1 MPKKKKAK
9 KVKILKKK
17 KVSKVKPGIKTVEK
31 KTVSVGADEKPE
43 IKKIKKQPTEKRI
56 YNLKDYVVYPK
67 HGVGKIT
74 AVEKATIGQIDIQF
88 YKICTNSLILR
99 S

>member
-31 KTVSVGADEKPE
+31 KTVSVGADENPA
-43 IKKIKKQPTEKRI
+43 KKKTKKQPTETRI
-56 YNLKDYVVYPK
+56 EN
-67 HGVGKIT
+67 
-74 AVEKATIGQIDIQF
+74 
-88 YKICTNSLILR
+88 
-99 S
+99 